1 MSDRHWQCGRF
12 SLPLGRPLLMGVVNV
27 TPDSFSD
34 GGRYAEPAAAIA
46 HARSLAADG
55 ADILDV
61 GGESTRPGADEVTA
75 DDELRRVLP
84 VIEALSAGDCPVSVD
99 TVKPAV
105 MRAAIAAGAAI
116 VNDVS
121 GVRGRES
128 LAVVADSDVGV
139 CVMHMQGTPRTM
151 QRDPRYDDVV
161 GEVHAW
167 LGARVSALAGA
178 GVERTRIAVDP
189 GIGFGKTLEHNLA
202 LLRALPALRDLGCA
216 VLVGLS
222 RKSMLGAITGRAT
235 DERRAASLAGALWCA
250 WQGADIIRVHDVRET
265 RDALSVWQALQNG
278 PGAPVPRGEHRRP

>member
-1 MSDRHWQCGRF
+1 MTERRWQCGRF
-12 SLPLGRPLLMGVVNV
+12 SLPLGMPLVMGVVNV

-34 GGRYAEPAAAIA
+34 GGRFMDASSALA
-46 HARSLAADG
+46 HARTLVAEG

-61 GGESTRPGADEVTA
+61 GGESTRPGAAEVSV

-84 VIEALSAGDCPVSVD
+84 VIEALSAGGCPVSVD

-121 GVRGRES
+121 GLRDAEALS
-128 LAVVADSDVGV
+128 LVAGSEVGV

-151 QRDPRYDDVV
+151 QRDPRYRDVV
-161 GEVHAW
+161 AEVHDFLA
-167 LGARVSALAGA
+167 ARVQALAAA
-178 GVERTRIAVDP
+178 GVARARIAIDP

-202 LLRALPALRDLGCA
+202 LLRALPALRELGCA

-222 RKSMLGAITGRAT
+222 RKSMLGAITGRGT
-235 DERRAASLAGALWCA
+235 GERLAASVAGALWCA
-250 WQGADIIRVHDVRET
+250 AKGADIIRAHDVRET
-265 RDALSVWQALQNG
+265 CDALKVWQALQ
-278 PGAPVPRGEHRRP
+278 GEATAGRP